1 MIRTLLLLLLSLSL
15 LWAGTL
21 FEEAKRVYDDG
32 NYTGALPL
40 FIESADTESDEEA
53 AYYLGIMYE
62 EGLGTPADLNASQ
75 RWYKRSA
82 RRYHTIATE
91 GLNYDLEKKR
101 RRFAESINVEDAE
114 TKKTIE
120 QKALSQFGLRAYRDN
135 YFLPASCGDFGY
147 RSYVPSDSYDQCE
160 AEVQLS
166 FGYDFMHNVF
176 GFGEIYTLA
185 YTQRS
190 YWQIYTGS
198 KPFRETNYNP
208 AFIVTVPRNDHIGDV
223 ALKALTLPSAHH
235 SNGQGNVTEQGLVDA
250 NVTNSAL
257 IQEHPEWVQNRSRS
271 WNYFAA
277 SALFEYGTLFAEFTG
292 WMRFPESAQYD
303 DNPDLLDY
311 LGYGSLRLYYPK
323 GKSVTQLQLRHNL
336 VTGKGAIEGAWSH
349 PLANRASTYWYI
361 KLFSGYGESLI
372 DYNHYINKFGIGL
385 SFSR

>member
-1 MIRTLLLLLLSLSL
+1 MRTLALFLGLLATLRGG
-15 LWAGTL
+15 AL
-21 FEEAKRVYDDG
+21 FEGGRAAYDDG
-32 NYTGALPL
+32 NYTGALAL
-40 FIESADTESDEEA
+40 FAESAETEGDEEA
-53 AYYLGIMYE
+53 AYYLGMMYE
-62 EGLGTPADLNASQ
+62 EGLGAPADLNASHY
-75 RWYKRSA
+75 WYKRA
-82 RRYHTIATE
+82 AKRYHTIATE
-91 GLNYDLEKKR
+91 GLDYDLEKER
-101 RRFAESINVEDAE
+101 RRFAESINVEDAD

-120 QKALSQFGLRAYRDN
+120 RKALSQFGLRAFKDN

-208 AFIVTVPRNDHIGDV
+208 ALIVTVPRDDHFGDV
-223 ALKALTLPSAHH
+223 ALKALTLTFAHH
-235 SNGQGNVTEQGLVDA
+235 SNGQGNVTERGLVDS
-250 NVTNSAL
+250 NVTDSTL
-257 IQEHPEWVQNRSRS
+257 VQEHPEWVQNRSRS
-271 WNYFAA
+271 WNYAAA
-277 SALFEYGTLFAEFTG
+277 SAIFEYGALFAEFTG
-292 WMRFPESAQYD
+292 WFRFPESEQYD

-323 GKSVTQLQLRHNL
+323 GKSVTQMMLRHNI
-336 VTGKGAIEGAWSH
+336 VTGKGAVEASWTY
-349 PLANRASTYWYI
+349 PLADRTNTYWYV
-361 KLFSGYGESLI
+361 KAFSGYGESLI